1 MIIVYF
7 DGACEPINPKGIATY
22 GYVVYR
28 DNQKIAEGS
37 GLACEPFSWNSSNNV
52 AEYTAL
58 VKALEYLVENGLT
71 DKQVVVR
78 GDSQLVIRQMIGWYS
93 VKSERIKP
101 LYEKAVELASKF
113 KEIEFEWIPRE
124 YNEEADNLSH
134 KAYVKF
140 LDSHPD
146 AVKKIEKYLA
156 TEKQIKYLELLG
168 VKVYKYMGK
177 FEASRLISRA
187 LQKKQ
192 KKKNQNSA

>member
-1 MIIVYF
+1 MIVVYF

-22 GYVVYR
+22 GYVIYR
-28 DNQKIAEGS
+28 DEQKITEGS

-78 GDSQLVIRQMIGWYS
+78 GDSQLVIRQMIGRYS

-101 LYEKAVELASKF
+101 LYEKAVELTSKF

-134 KAYVKF
+134 KAYVEF

-156 TEKQIKYLELLG
+156 TEKQIKYLESLG
-168 VKVYKYMGK
+168 VRVYKYMGK
-177 FEASRLISRA
+177 FEASRLIDRAKRRSRN
-187 LQKKQ
+187 L
-192 KKKNQNSA
+192 KKNV